1 MKKENSM
8 AKKHLAEFLKDDK
21 QYELVGL
28 MLEERAIL
36 RQGQK
41 VYFDADKELEGVVT
55 SGTYSPTLKKPIAL
69 ARIPS
74 ISAKSCF
81 TEMRGKE
88 VFAKIGSPRFIREG
102 KEIFK
107 ERI

>member
-1 MKKENSM
+1 
-8 AKKHLAEFLKDDK
+8 
-21 QYELVGL
+21 

-41 VYFDADKELEGVVT
+41 VYFDGDKELEGVVT

-69 ARIPS
+69 ARIPN

>member
-1 MKKENSM
+1 
-8 AKKHLAEFLKDDK
+8 
-21 QYELVGL
+21 

-41 VYFDADKELEGVVT
+41 IYLDAERTIEGIVT

-69 ARIPS
+69 ARVPKID
-74 ISAKSCF
+74 AKSCYA
-81 TEMRGKE
+81 EMRGKE
-88 VFAKIGSPRFIREG
+88 VFAKIGTPRFIKEG
-102 KEIFK
+102 KEVFK

>member
-1 MKKENSM
+1 
-8 AKKHLAEFLKDDK
+8 
-21 QYELVGL
+21 
-28 MLEERAIL
+28 
-36 RQGQK
+36 
-41 VYFDADKELEGVVT
+41 
-55 SGTYSPTLKKPIAL
+55 L
-69 ARIPS
+69 ARIPT

>member
-1 MKKENSM
+1 
-8 AKKHLAEFLKDDK
+8 
-21 QYELVGL
+21 

-41 VYFDADKELEGVVT
+41 VYFDTDKKLEGIVT

-69 ARIPS
+69 ARIPK

-81 TEMRGKE
+81 AEMRGKE
-88 VFAKIGSPRFIREG
+88 VFAKIGSPKFIKEG
-102 KEIFK
+102 QLIFK
-107 ERI
+107 ERQ